1 MLQPTDSPTKAAP
14 QEEEVK
20 VVSTTTEETNMVTEP
35 IIKPVNPS
43 AEPEIADGR
52 RNSLSG
58 LGEI

>member
-1 MLQPTDSPTKAAP
+1 MLQPTDSPTKASP

-20 VVSTTTEETNMVTEP
+20 IVTTTEEPKMVTEP
-35 IIKPVNPS
+35 INKPVNPS
-43 AEPEIADGR
+43 ADPVIADVR